1 MLWFGSKCRAPR
13 GLRGRARATKELL
26 TRSRRAST
34 APDGQPNC
42 WVVETV
48 IDFLCLNCQGRWVR
62 GARLCRS
69 CISLY
74 EIAGAD
80 EFSDEYWAEAGFGP
94 LDAALWGKHFGP
106 AAARGWKKLGLT
118 PGEALK
124 WASVTR
130 FDQIVAAGWIALGVS
145 PDESQRWIETTGLD
159 STSAAPWIA
168 DGFDE
173 PGAVAEW
180 LVANVDVPE
189 AVSRRSLAL
198 GPHDDLR
205 SHPAAASL
213 RKARMDVTLVNLV
226 AAGWIALGV
235 SPDESQRWIETT
247 GLDSTSAAPWIADGF
262 DEPGAVAEWLVA
274 NVDVPEAVSRRS
286 LALGPH
292 DDLRSHPAA
301 ASLRKARM
309 DVTLV
314 NLVAWFSL
322 DGEEILDAIDSGFPD
337 AASYLSGVH
346 PDDEEHLINLT
357 RVAKQPRALA
367 ALNRLD
373 RNERAEVVALVKKW
387 QDASAVAE
395 WLALGLSV
403 SQISEWKAAGFA
415 SGDAGVLATA
425 GLSPRAAKSWTATG
439 IGAADAA
446 QWHAGGFDP
455 VDATTWL
462 TAGFTPKEAA
472 TWSRDGTSPAV
483 ASRRRAAG
491 VRPPS

>member
-1 MLWFGSKCRAPR
+1 M
-13 GLRGRARATKELL
+13 L

-130 FDQIVAAGWIALGVS
+130 FDQI
-145 PDESQRWIETTGLD
+145 
-159 STSAAPWIA
+159 
-168 DGFDE
+168 
-173 PGAVAEW
+173 
-180 LVANVDVPE
+180 
-189 AVSRRSLAL
+189 
-198 GPHDDLR
+198 
-205 SHPAAASL
+205 
-213 RKARMDVTLVNLV
+213 V